1 MQLAVVNACAMVH
14 PAWSTCTVQLY
25 RLEELAE
32 PVQHVQQLK
41 LLIGESELTTP

>member
-1 MQLAVVNACAMVH
+1 MQLPVVNARAMAQL
-14 PAWSTCTVQLY
+14 AWLTSTVQLY